1 MYIYIMYSID
11 HLSIESYGDLG
22 IPKLEKRAAHVR
34 LERHPAKIQ
43 KVKSQKVHFLTFRL
57 FFFPLTFSTFRLFF
71 FPLDSQRFKFCTFSW
86 ACSAGKA
93 SGKNSN
99 SQKVKSQKVYFS
111 TFRLFEIHKDTFS
124 LFDFLLLDFST
135 FRNSKQNLSTFR
147 FFVFRLFEIEHTFRL
162 EPCSTSFPRTPIS
175 RNHLLPPA
183 ISLKKIGEK
192 RLGTHGDPSLR

>member
-1 MYIYIMYSID
+1 MYIYIYIMYRID

-43 KVKSQKVHFLTFRL
+43 KVKSQKVYFLTFRL

-86 ACSAGKA
+86 VCSAGKA

-111 TFRLFEIHKDTFS
+111 TFRLSKFTKTSFHFS
-124 LFDFLLLDFST
+124 IFRFST
-135 FRNSKQNLSTFR
+135 FRN
-147 FFVFRLFEIEHTFRL
+147 
-162 EPCSTSFPRTPIS
+162 
-175 RNHLLPPA
+175 
-183 ISLKKIGEK
+183 
-192 RLGTHGDPSLR
+192 